1 MAALSSA
8 AQGSPDCPPE
18 SGPAEAERACAPE
31 EIATMS
37 RSSLRLSAVLAKGLA
52 LAALAGLGLAA
63 RPAAAQNFERPVRIV
78 VPFAPGG
85 TSDILARLIGPKLS
99 AAIGQPVVIENKPG
113 AAGNLG
119 ADAVAKAPADG
130 HTLLLMDVGS
140 LATAPSL
147 FSDLTYDPLKDLAPV
162 SMVMFGPYVLAV
174 HESVPAKTPQE
185 LIAYAKA
192 NPNKLAIANSG
203 VGAANHITA
212 VMMAKELG
220 ITWKNVPY
228 KGGAAA
234 SRAVVSGESGVI
246 INGAT
251 ATLPFVANKQLVGLA
266 VTGEERIAGLPTF
279 KEAKLPGGDA
289 GTWQGILTTAKTPP
303 AVIARL
309 NAEIGKILQDA
320 EIKARIAEQGGV
332 VKAGPP
338 AEFATWLK
346 DATGR
351 WGAIIREAGIK
362 GS

>member
-1 MAALSSA
+1 MSRFLLPFRLFAGSMKSLAVTMMAGLAFA
-8 AQGSPDCPPE
+8 AQ
-18 SGPAEAERACAPE
+18 PA
-31 EIATMS
+31 
-37 RSSLRLSAVLAKGLA
+37 G
-52 LAALAGLGLAA
+52 
-63 RPAAAQNFERPVRIV
+63 AQNFERPVRLV

-99 AAIGQPVVIENKPG
+99 TAIGQPVVIENKPG

-119 ADAVAKAPADG
+119 ADAVSKAPADG

-147 FSDLTYDPLKDLAPV
+147 FSDLTYDPAKDLAPV

-174 HESVPAKTPQE
+174 NESVPAKTAQE
-185 LIAYAKA
+185 LVAYAKA
-192 NPNKLAIANSG
+192 NPNKLAVANSG

-212 VMMAKELG
+212 VQMAKELG

-246 INGAT
+246 INGST
-251 ATLPFVANKQLVGLA
+251 ATLPFVSNKQLVGLA
-266 VTGEERIAGLPTF
+266 VTGEDRVAGLPTF
-279 KEAKLPGGDA
+279 KEAGLPGGDA
-289 GTWQGILTTAKTPP
+289 GTWQGVLTRAGTPP

-309 NAEIGKILQDA
+309 NAEIGKILQEPD
-320 EIKARIAEQGGV
+320 IKAKIAEQGGV
-332 VKAGPP
+332 VKSGSP
-338 AEFATWLK
+338 AEFSTWLQ
-346 DATGR
+346 DATTR
-351 WGAIIREAGIK
+351 WGGIIREAGIK

>member
-1 MAALSSA
+1 
-8 AQGSPDCPPE
+8 
-18 SGPAEAERACAPE
+18 
-31 EIATMS
+31 MS
-37 RSSLRLSAVLAKGLA
+37 RSSFRPSSIVAKGFM
-52 LAALAGLGLAA
+52 LAALTGLGLGAQ
-63 RPAAAQNFERPVRIV
+63 PATAQTFERPVRVI

-147 FSDLTYDPLKDLAPV
+147 FSDLTYDPAKDLAPV

-174 HESVPAKTPQE
+174 HESVPAKTAQE
-185 LIAYAKA
+185 LVAHAKA
-192 NPNKLAIANSG
+192 HPGKLAVANSG

-212 VMMAKELG
+212 VSMAKELG

-246 INGAT
+246 INGST

-266 VTGEERIAGLPTF
+266 VTGEERISGIPTF
-279 KEAKLPGGDA
+279 KEAGLPGGDA

-303 AVIARL
+303 AVVARL
-309 NAEIGKILQDA
+309 NAEIGKILQDV
-320 EIKARIAEQGGV
+320 EIKAKIAEQGGV
-332 VKAGPP
+332 VKPGTS
-338 AEFATWLK
+338 AEFADWLK
-346 DATGR
+346 SATER
-351 WGAIIREAGIK
+351 WGGIIREAGIK
-362 GS
+362 GTN